1 MHANTTND
9 MKTARASAI
18 AGSEAWTGIAI
29 TVMTGMIIMTGM
41 TMSGESGKNIVN
53 RSAIAGN
60 AQVEVIVQ
68 PAGNAPGTAGAQA
81 LSG

>member
-1 MHANTTND
+1 
-9 MKTARASAI
+9 
-18 AGSEAWTGIAI
+18 
-29 TVMTGMIIMTGM
+29 MTGM